1 MGLTTQLP
9 VTQPQGEGDTC
20 AVPSLAHTVPLTPA
34 ETPELGCG
42 DQSSDFTLAPVSLLL
57 LDVSSS
63 PFPHLLSPFPS
74 PSFRSLPSQLGHP
87 VAQQGMVL
95 SASLSIPVP
104 MSCSLSLCVCS
115 LISRVLGGGGCD
127 RTWHGGGSLP
137 VAVPP
142 PFPTL
147 LGGQQT
153 PH

>member
-95 SASLSIPVP
+95 SASPSIPVP

-115 LISRVLGGGGCD
+115 LISRVLGGGADVIG
-127 RTWHGGGSLP
+127 RGMGGAHSLW
-137 VAVPP
+137 
-142 PFPTL
+142 PFPL
-147 LGGQQT
+147 PFL
-153 PH
+153 PC

>member
-63 PFPHLLSPFPS
+63 PFPS

-115 LISRVLGGGGCD
+115 LISRVLGGGADVIG
-127 RTWHGGGSLP
+127 RGMGGAHSLW
-137 VAVPP
+137 
-142 PFPTL
+142 PFPL
-147 LGGQQT
+147 PFL
-153 PH
+153 PC